1 MNTRSNTALPSWR
14 QVPVVWMIIAIP
26 LSSVLVGFIM
36 LWLAIVSND
45 GLVFDDYH
53 QQGKEIN
60 RVLKRDAL
68 ASRLGMAAK
77 IELIPESNRLTLS
90 LSNSKPLISP
100 DILSLRFLHPTRAG
114 EDIHLSLHR
123 IGKGEYSGAFPEL
136 SAGNWIVQLETDEW
150 RINGFARVPGGNSI
164 SLEAQ

>member
-1 MNTRSNTALPSWR
+1 
-14 QVPVVWMIIAIP
+14 
-26 LSSVLVGFIM
+26 M

-77 IELIPESNRLTLS
+77 IDLIHQSNRLTLS
-90 LSNSKPLISP
+90 LSNRNPLISP
-100 DILSLRFLHPTRAG
+100 EIISLRFLHPTRAG
-114 EDIHLSLHR
+114 EDIHLSLRR

-164 SLEAQ
+164 SLEA